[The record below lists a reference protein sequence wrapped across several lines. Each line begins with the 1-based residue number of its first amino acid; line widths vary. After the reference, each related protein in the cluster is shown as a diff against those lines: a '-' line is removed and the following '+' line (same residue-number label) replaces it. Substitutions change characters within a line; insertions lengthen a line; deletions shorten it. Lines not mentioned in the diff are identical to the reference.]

1 MTDGARVEI
10 LRFGP
15 RHCHCIW
22 SLVEGVSGK
31 GNVSVNRER
40 ETKEQILQ
48 VIFDVVLCVVHGYT
62 TLPLQVERRQ
72 RVLRVFHLCL
82 DCGAKAPSKEVA
94 MVYLGWAH
102 FVP

>member
-62 TLPLQVERRQ
+62 TLPLKRA
-72 RVLRVFHLCL
+72 L
-82 DCGAKAPSKEVA
+82 AA
-94 MVYLGWAH
+94 MNCDGSLSQTCR
-102 FVP
+102 